1 MSEPRHL
8 QFVSRTLVL
17 LALALI
23 CSALLTIATYDR
35 LHEQAAV
42 SKFAPTARL
51 LQQELQAVLGRPG
64 IVWRFNDLTA
74 PLQRAEARLRQHPQA
89 GPGVAASLAFADGV
103 MRYSTDSRWIGQRL
117 PEDERWRALEGPGG
131 LRYGRQ
137 SGDYALSLP
146 IRDSDGATLA
156 TGVLSLDARLVQGDA
171 AARLGQV
178 ALNGL
183 LAFTAAAL
191 ALVLLARRHWPA
203 RAERYGPFGNGATWM
218 LILVFCAAQAVA
230 LVGNGAVVAQDY
242 LAELQ
247 SGRELAAAQLAA
259 DMKGADTGA
268 VAAAYDRAVPEARIG
283 ADGVV
288 WTASTP
294 WLSLAAEAATLAG
307 IALLLCVELAVLLLN
322 LRPACADQPPPPADY
337 RLMRPAIFLFLFGLD
352 SCMAFLPQHMG
363 RLYEPLFGLS
373 REAMMGLPIS
383 VEFICVGL
391 AILWSGAWVDRAGW
405 RQPFRWGL
413 MLAACGGLWS
423 WLATDAIQFIASRG
437 VVGLGYGLTLL
448 AAQGYVIRS
457 TDSRS
462 KARGLAHLFAGLYAG
477 SICGAAAGAMLAER
491 FGYRMVFFIGAL
503 LVLTVVAY
511 AWATLWRLPD
521 PTLRPVPAGGPG
533 RMTWVALRGFL
544 LDRRV
549 LAVVLFSSMPASVAA
564 VGFLNY
570 FSPVYL
576 SGLGVSEATIG
587 RVLMLFG
594 LCLSLLG
601 PALGRWADACESKR
615 LPVVCG
621 GLLGGLAFLVFNVL
635 QGVEATALAVVL
647 LGLSNALVLSSQSAY
662 LLRLEATHA
671 LGDGKALA
679 IFRATSRI
687 GQMLGPIVFAWVLLS
702 TDIQTGITGFG
713 LAYLGMALLFLVLTH
728 KASGQEALAAEG
740 GK

>member
-1 MSEPRHL
+1 MSTVRQL
-8 QFVSRTLVL
+8 QFTSRTLVL
-17 LALALI
+17 LALALAWV
-23 CSALLTIATYDR
+23 SLLTVANYDR
-35 LHEQAAV
+35 LHEQAAL

-51 LQQELQAVLGRPG
+51 LQQELQAVLGKPG
-64 IVWRFNDLTA
+64 AAWRFNDLTA
-74 PLQRAEARLRQHPQA
+74 PLRRAEARLRLDPDA
-89 GPGVAASLAFADGV
+89 GSGAAASLAFADGV
-103 MRYSTDSRWIGQRL
+103 MRYSSDPRWIGQAL
-117 PEDERWRALEGPGG
+117 PGDERWRTLEGPGD
-131 LRYGRQ
+131 LRYDRLGA
-137 SGDYALSLP
+137 GFALSLP
-146 IRDSDGATLA
+146 IRDPAGVILA
-156 TGVLSLDARLVQGDA
+156 TGVLSLDARMVRGDA
-171 AARLGQV
+171 TARLGQV
-178 ALNGL
+178 AGNGL
-183 LAFTAAAL
+183 LAFAAAAL
-191 ALVLLARRHWPA
+191 ALMLLARCSWPA
-203 RAERYGPFGNGATWM
+203 RSEQHGPFGDGATWI
-218 LILVFCAAQAVA
+218 LILVFCAAQAAA
-230 LVGNGAVVAQDY
+230 LVGNGVAVTQDH

-247 SGRELAAAQLAA
+247 EGRELVAAQLAA
-259 DMKGADTGA
+259 DMRGADAET
-268 VAAAYDRAVPEARIG
+268 VAAAYDQAVPEARIG
-283 ADGVV
+283 TDRLV
-288 WTASTP
+288 WTAPSP

-322 LRPACADQPPPPADY
+322 LRPAPPGRPAPPADY

-352 SCMAFLPQHMG
+352 SSMAFLPQHMG

-373 REAMMGLPIS
+373 REAVMGLPIS
-383 VEFICVGL
+383 VEFFCVGL

-413 MLAACGGLWS
+413 LLAAFGGVWS
-423 WLATDAIQFIASRG
+423 WLAADAIQFIASRG

-448 AAQGYVIRS
+448 AAQSYVIRG
-457 TDSRS
+457 TDVHN

-491 FGYRMVFFIGAL
+491 FGYRMVFLIGAL

-511 AWATLWRLPD
+511 AWATLWRASD
-521 PTLRPVPAGGPG
+521 PAPVVVPSRAGGRVG
-533 RMTWVALRGFL
+533 WGALRGFL

-601 PALGRWADACESKR
+601 PALGRWADTCASKR
-615 LPVVCG
+615 LPVVAG
-621 GLLGGLAFLVFNVL
+621 SLLGGLAFLIFNGL
-635 QGVEATALAVVL
+635 QGVEATAVAVVL

-687 GQMLGPIVFAWVLLS
+687 GQMLGPMIFAWVLLA
-702 TDIQTGITGFG
+702 TDVAAGITWFG
-713 LAYLGMALLFLVLTH
+713 LAYLAAVLLFLLLTH
-728 KASGQEALAAEG
+728 PTSRQPALATERG
-740 GK
+740 N